1 MTTSSSVLI
10 RKSALGRESGR
21 VLPAP
26 VSGQEFVLVGVI
38 VVLWIALG
46 IASPEFLSPSS
57 VRTFLSNVA
66 PVGIM
71 GVGMTIV
78 MISGGIDLSVSGIL
92 MVCAVIAAKAMVVLS
107 TPFWLTITIAVSI
120 GAILGLI
127 NGMLIAVGRVHAL
140 IITFGT
146 WNVFLF
152 IGYRIFDSQFV
163 NGIPPTISILG
174 SGSSSALVGVPVSF
188 ILMAL
193 ILAAAW
199 WYMRYTA
206 GGRHY
211 YAIGSDNAAARLVGI
226 KVNQRIVS
234 AYVVS
239 GLLVGLGACI
249 TIANGTESLPPTV
262 GTGTE
267 LAVIAAVVIGGTSI
281 MGGSGSVFGT
291 LLGAILVQTVAS
303 GVTML
308 LLPSQL
314 SMLFIGVFIII
325 AVGADLLRQRIR
337 RRA

>member
-1 MTTSSSVLI
+1 M
-10 RKSALGRESGR
+10 
-21 VLPAP
+21 LPAP
-26 VSGQEFVLVGVI
+26 ASGQELVLIGVI
-38 VVLWIALG
+38 VALWIALG
-46 IASPEFLSPSS
+46 LASPEFLSSS
-57 VRTFLSNVA
+57 SMRSFLSNVA

-92 MVCAVIAAKAMVVLS
+92 MVCAVIAAKAMVMFS
-107 TPFWLTITIAVSI
+107 TPLWLTITIAVSI
-120 GAILGLI
+120 GALLGLV
-127 NGMLIAVGRVHAL
+127 NGMLIAKGRVHAL

-152 IGYRIFDSQFV
+152 IGYRIFDSHFV
-163 NGIPPTISILG
+163 NGIPPTLSILG
-174 SGSSSALVGVPVSF
+174 SGSESAIAGVPASF
-188 ILMAL
+188 ILMAVV
-193 ILAAAW
+193 LALAW
-199 WYMRYTA
+199 CYLRYTA

-211 YAIGSDNAAARLVGI
+211 YAIGSDSAAARLVGI
-226 KVNQRIVS
+226 RVDRRVIS
-234 AYVVS
+234 AYVLS

-291 LLGAILVQTVAS
+291 LLGAILVQTVTS

-308 LLPSQL
+308 SLPSQL

-325 AVGADLLRQRIR
+325 AVGTDLLRQRVGR
-337 RRA
+337 GA